1 MGGAAHVRILKPFS
15 ANMSHISKE
24 KIKTVHVIQNNRQ
37 NFYFSTIKN
46 S

>member
-1 MGGAAHVRILKPFS
+1 MGGAAHVRIPKTFS
-15 ANMSHISKE
+15 VNMSYISKE
-24 KIKTVHVIQNNRQ
+24 KIKTVHVIQNTRQ